1 MKQKVT
7 VIVNGSNKIVCNKNE
22 NLLRVL
28 EKNGYEIEYECQE
41 AHCGTCRT
49 IMTEGQVEYSFEP
62 VAYIG
67 NNEVLPCSA
76 IIKSDLNLTIEW
88 WKFLPI
94 NKLFLI
100 LRVG

>member
-7 VIVNGSNKIVCNKNE
+7 VKVNDSIAIVCNKND

-28 EKNGYEIEYECQE
+28 EKNGYDIEYGCQE

-49 IMTEGQVEYSFEP
+49 IINKGEVEYEYEP

-67 NNEVLPCSA
+67 KNEVLPCSA
-76 IIKSDLNLTIEW
+76 IIKSDLDLTIGW
-88 WKFLPI
+88 
-94 NKLFLI
+94 
-100 LRVG
+100 